1 MVKFF
6 RDSAIVFSREFTPEL
21 RQPLSLMFS
30 MTQPLLFMFLFGW
43 LLKGASGY
51 GASNGSSWQW
61 FAPGI
66 LVMMGLFGPMA
77 AGHSL
82 LVELIGGATERMMVT
97 PLSRTAML
105 IGRTMKE
112 SVILLVQATLIVAL
126 ALPLGFRLYPA
137 GALAGLALL
146 VIFGIGLSGLS
157 FALAIAARPN
167 GTLFWTVTQV
177 LTYPLLLLSGV
188 LLPIE
193 DGPEWLRAIA
203 KLNPIAYLVR
213 AERALFAG
221 KLADLSAL
229 YGLIAACALAAVGLF
244 LGTRSMRRGV

>member
-1 MVKFF
+1 MVKFL
-6 RDSAIVFSREFTPEL
+6 RDTAIVFSREFTPEL
-21 RQPLSLMFS
+21 RQPLGLIFS
-30 MTQPLLFMFLFGW
+30 MTQPLLFMFLFGS
-43 LLKGASGY
+43 LLGGVSGY
-51 GASNGSSWQW
+51 GAASGSSWQS

-66 LVMMGLFGPMA
+66 LIMMCLFGPMA

-105 IGRTMKE
+105 IGRAMKE
-112 SVILLVQATLIVAL
+112 SVILLAQAALIVAL
-126 ALPLGFRLYPA
+126 ALPLGFRLHPA

-146 VIFGIGLSGLS
+146 VVFGIGLSGLS
-157 FALAIAARPN
+157 FTLAIAAQPN
-167 GTLFWTVTQV
+167 GTLFWIVTQI

-193 DGPEWLRAIA
+193 YGPEWLRVIA
-203 KLNPIAYLVR
+203 KLNPIAYLVN

-221 KLADLSAL
+221 ELADLSAL
-229 YGLIAACALAAVGLF
+229 YGLIAACAVAALGLS
-244 LGTRSMRRGV
+244 LGTRAMRRGI

>member
-1 MVKFF
+1 MVKFL
-6 RDSAIVFSREFTPEL
+6 RDTTIVFSREFTPEL
-21 RQPLSLMFS
+21 RQPLSLIFS

-43 LLKGASGY
+43 LLQGVSGY
-51 GASNGSSWQW
+51 GASSGSSWQW

-82 LVELIGGATERMMVT
+82 LIELIGGATERMMVT

-157 FALAIAARPN
+157 FALAIAAQPN

-193 DGPEWLRAIA
+193 HGPEWLRAIA

-221 KLADLSAL
+221 KLADLSSL

-244 LGTRSMRRGV
+244 LGTRTMRRGV

>member
-1 MVKFF
+1 MVKFL
-6 RDSAIVFSREFTPEL
+6 RDTAVTFSREFTPEL
-21 RQPLSLMFS
+21 RQPLGLVFS
-30 MTQPLLFMFLFGW
+30 MTQPLLFMVLFGR
-43 LLKGASGY
+43 LLQGANSFGT
-51 GASNGSSWQW
+51 ANGSSWQW
-61 FAPGI
+61 FVPGI
-66 LVMMGLFGPMA
+66 LIMMCLFGPMA

-82 LVELIGGATERMMVT
+82 LVELIGGATERMIVT

-112 SVILLVQATLIVAL
+112 SVILLAQASLIVTL

-146 VIFGIGLSGLS
+146 VVFGIGLGGLS
-157 FALAIAARPN
+157 FALAIAAQPN
-167 GTLFWTVTQV
+167 GTLFWIVTQM

-193 DGPEWLRAIA
+193 HGPEWLRVIA
-203 KLNPIAYLVR
+203 ALNPIAYLVD

-221 KLADLSAL
+221 QFADLPAL
-229 YGLIAACALAAVGLF
+229 YGVIAACAIAALGLL
-244 LGTRSMRRGV
+244 LGTRAMRRGI